1 MVEVL
6 ICHKDTQ
13 TEGLFTEREL
23 REKGLSPSHYANV
36 IHYARSGFEGCRADV
51 DRAESVL
58 YGIDLAS
65 NAQRFQETLTHLN
78 LALPPGFGDAR
89 RQFVNR
95 HGDTV
100 AELERRGNPIEEP
113 LQDARFLEISPDFFL
128 KQVAA
133 TIVANYEAGA
143 LSALHTEPHFCYI
156 RPVAYRGDLRHG
168 NEIVDSLGV
177 FGLRHEPVFEISVR
191 AARPYIKGNPK
202 LIVSPEGIISPHL
215 NYKLG
220 INYVPYGRGKDAA
233 VYNGFTEVL
242 FTTPRS
248 DKSFVSFARRVRDPL
263 INEGG
268 GENFF
273 GYTQDGR
280 LVTPPASCG
289 RILPG
294 TKRALVME
302 IARNLGITVV
312 EDEIPLHELKS
323 LKGVVLTGTW
333 AGLEQVEVIFDPVT
347 DEVVLYTPGSV
358 EALNLLQAE
367 YQAVLKGGKLVSK
380 ANESVRNRVRTP
392 ILSLR
397 A

>member
-1 MVEVL
+1 MIKPL
-6 ICHKDTQ
+6 IYHKDTQ
-13 TEGLFTEREL
+13 VEGLFTEEEL
-23 REKGLSPSHYANV
+23 REKNLSPSHYANV

-51 DRAESVL
+51 DRAEGVL

-65 NAQRFQETLTHLN
+65 NARRFQDTLLHLN
-78 LALPPGFGDAR
+78 LVLPPSFGDAR
-89 RQFVNR
+89 RQFASR
-95 HGDTV
+95 HADTM
-100 AELERRGNPIEEP
+100 AALKERGNPIEEP
-113 LQDARFLEISPDFFL
+113 LLDARFLEITPDIFL
-128 KQVAA
+128 EQLKA
-133 TIVANYEAGA
+133 TINANYEAGA
-143 LSALHTEPHFCYI
+143 LSLLHSEPHFCYA

-168 NEIVDSLGV
+168 AEIMDSLGV

-191 AARPYIKGNPK
+191 AAKPYIKGNPK
-202 LIVSPEGIISPHL
+202 LVVSPEGIISPHL
-215 NYKLG
+215 SYKLG
-220 INYVPYGRGKDAA
+220 INYVPYGRGKDEA

-242 FTTPRS
+242 FTTPRT
-248 DKSFVSFARRVRDPL
+248 DKSFVAFAQRVREPL
-263 INEGG
+263 VNEGG

-280 LVTPPASCG
+280 LVTPPASSG

-294 TKRALVME
+294 TKRAIVME

-347 DEVVLYTPGSV
+347 DDVALYTPGSV

-367 YQAVLKGGKLVSK
+367 YQAVLKGGKLAAA
-380 ANESVRNRVRTP
+380 ANEAVRRRVRTP
-392 ILSLR
+392 ILKLL
-397 A
+397 